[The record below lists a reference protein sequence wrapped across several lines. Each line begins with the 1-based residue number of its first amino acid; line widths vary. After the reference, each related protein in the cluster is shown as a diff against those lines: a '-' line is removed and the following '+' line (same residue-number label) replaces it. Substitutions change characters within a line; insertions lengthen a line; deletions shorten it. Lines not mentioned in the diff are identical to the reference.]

1 MDGILLKILDLSV
14 VSSLLI
20 VAVIVLRLVLIKAPK
35 WIRYV
40 MWIMV
45 GLRLSIPFSIESHF
59 SLVPKKEY
67 ISLPIMPLTQ
77 QISTTQQTPVAGEN
91 SITSALSYIWISV
104 VGIFL
109 LYMFISFLRIHF
121 TVRESVLLKNNIY
134 LCDHISNPFV
144 LGILKPKIYLN
155 SSISKKESRYIIA
168 HEQMH
173 IHHLDHIIKP
183 IGFIILSVHWFNP
196 LVWLAYFLFVKDIE
210 LFCDESVIKSL
221 GKKGKQKYAT
231 VLLNCS
237 TSNHILFACPLAF
250 AENNVKNRVKN
261 ILSYKK
267 PTFYVVGISV
277 FLCVITIVLF
287 MTNPVS
293 AKEVEKVEIAPTQ
306 VATEA
311 VTQPPTQQLTEKL
324 TQKPTEKPT
333 QTPTNPPVQQYDD
346 SYSDT
351 ANNNDYVADSE
362 SSYITELE
370 EGFKI
375 QHEKTI
381 QKSIEAFNGNGSYS
395 NNRSNYIINNPKE
408 IRIKNP
414 TPGTDVIVWDVNVNP
429 RSSGSQLSDY
439 LSKKNISSQYLGYR

>member
-1 MDGILLKILDLSV
+1 
-14 VSSLLI
+14 
-20 VAVIVLRLVLIKAPK
+20 
-35 WIRYV
+35 
-40 MWIMV
+40 
-45 GLRLSIPFSIESHF
+45 
-59 SLVPKKEY
+59 
-67 ISLPIMPLTQ
+67 
-77 QISTTQQTPVAGEN
+77 
-91 SITSALSYIWISV
+91 
-104 VGIFL
+104 
-109 LYMFISFLRIHF
+109 
-121 TVRESVLLKNNIY
+121 
-134 LCDHISNPFV
+134 
-144 LGILKPKIYLN
+144 
-155 SSISKKESRYIIA
+155 
-168 HEQMH
+168 
-173 IHHLDHIIKP
+173 
-183 IGFIILSVHWFNP
+183 
-196 LVWLAYFLFVKDIE
+196 
-210 LFCDESVIKSL
+210 
-221 GKKGKQKYAT
+221 
-231 VLLNCS
+231 
-237 TSNHILFACPLAF
+237 
-250 AENNVKNRVKN
+250 
-261 ILSYKK
+261 
-267 PTFYVVGISV
+267 
-277 FLCVITIVLF
+277 

-395 NNRSNYIINNPKE
+395 NNRSNYIINNP
-408 IRIKNP
+408 
-414 TPGTDVIVWDVNVNP
+414 TPGTDEIVWDVNVNP